1 MYLASTLYFGDLT
14 MENINII
21 DIIAVLMM
29 GTSFAVFGLR
39 QYRHSI
45 LAYALQTFLLVSIFL
60 ALYVKYG
67 SHELLVWAGTAFV
80 IKVVC
85 VPWYLMR
92 LVKKLGVVVEDE
104 PVGGFFISP
113 IVALSFS
120 LAVAMMFYKVFVHFS
135 IFKDAL
141 PLFATSFIFM
151 MGIFGFILRTSF
163 IKQILSYCLFENGIH
178 LSLALM
184 AYTSHELVE
193 VGILTDAVF
202 AVIIMSILAKRFYAS
217 YESLDTSKAV
227 NLRG

>member
-1 MYLASTLYFGDLT
+1 MA
-14 MENINII
+14 NII
-21 DIIAVLMM
+21 DIVAVLMM
-29 GTSFAVFGLR
+29 ITSFAVFGLR

-45 LAYALQTFLLVSIFL
+45 AAYALQTLLLVIIFL

-67 SHELLVWAGTAFV
+67 SHELLIWAITAFIV
-80 IKVVC
+80 KVVC
-85 VPWYLMR
+85 VPLFLFN
-92 LVKKLGVVVEDE
+92 LVKKIGLVVEDE

-113 IVALSFS
+113 VVALSFS
-120 LAVAMMFYKVFVHFS
+120 LAISMMFYKVFLHFS
-135 IFKDAL
+135 LFKDVL
-141 PLFATSFIFM
+141 PLYAASFIFM
-151 MGIFGFILRTSF
+151 MGIFGFILRNSF

-202 AVIIMSILAKRFYAS
+202 AVVIMGVLAKRFYTA
-217 YESLDTSKAV
+217 YDSLDTSKAV

>member
-1 MYLASTLYFGDLT
+1 MA
-14 MENINII
+14 NII
-21 DIIAVLMM
+21 DIVAVLMM
-29 GTSFAVFGLR
+29 ITSFAVFGLR

-45 LAYALQTFLLVSIFL
+45 AAYALQTLLLVIIFL

-67 SHELLVWAGTAFV
+67 SHELLIWAITAFIV
-80 IKVVC
+80 KVVC
-85 VPWYLMR
+85 VPLFLLN
-92 LVKKLGVVVEDE
+92 LVKKIGLVVEDE

-113 IVALSFS
+113 VVALSFS
-120 LAVAMMFYKVFVHFS
+120 LAISMMFYKVFLHFS
-135 IFKDAL
+135 LFKDVL
-141 PLFATSFIFM
+141 PLYAASFIFM
-151 MGIFGFILRTSF
+151 MGIFGFILRNSF

-202 AVIIMSILAKRFYAS
+202 AVLIMGVLAKRFYTA
-217 YESLDTSKAV
+217 YDSLDTSKAV

>member
-1 MYLASTLYFGDLT
+1 MA
-14 MENINII
+14 NINII

-45 LAYALQTFLLVSIFL
+45 LAYALQTLLLVSIFL

-67 SHELLVWAGTAFV
+67 SHELLVWAVTAFV

-113 IVALSFS
+113 VVALSFS
-120 LAVAMMFYKVFVHFS
+120 LAVAMMFYKVFIHFS

-141 PLFATSFIFM
+141 PLFAASFIFM

-217 YESLDTSKAV
+217 YESLDTSKAI